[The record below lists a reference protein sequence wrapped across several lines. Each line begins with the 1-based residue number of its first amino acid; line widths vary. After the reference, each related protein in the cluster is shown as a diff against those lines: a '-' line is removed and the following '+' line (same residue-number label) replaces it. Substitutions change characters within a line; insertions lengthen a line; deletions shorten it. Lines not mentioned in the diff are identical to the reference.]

1 MFRGASPETIAQFKE
16 EWGLND
22 PLYVQYWRYLTN
34 LLQGDAGTSLQY
46 RRPVFEY
53 VKMGIFN
60 SFILVAPG
68 ITLAYLLGSLYGL
81 LAGTSRGSRL
91 ERQGIIPIIFVGSF
105 PSFFLAIVLIVIF
118 AGWLEIFP
126 TSGMLSSETR
136 RMFAN
141 APWWRTYFTGDFAIH
156 YALPFMAVVLRY
168 LYLPSLIMRTS
179 VVEVQGQGFSY
190 YQRIAG
196 LPKIQ
201 RLRHLAKHASLPV
214 ITLYPV
220 SMTRAIGGL
229 VLIEMVFNWPGI
241 GYTLVTAVLSRDY
254 PVVMFVFFLIG
265 AFIVIANYV
274 IDIVYGIID
283 PRVSVGT

>member
-1 MFRGASPETIAQFKE
+1 MFRGASPETVAQFKE

-34 LLQGDAGTSLQY
+34 LIQGDAGTSLQY

-68 ITLAYLLGSLYGL
+68 ITLAYIIGSLYGL
-81 LAGTSRGSRL
+81 MAGTSRGSRL
-91 ERQGIIPIIFVGSF
+91 ERQGIVPIIFVGSF

-118 AGWLEIFP
+118 ASWLDIFP

-136 RMFAN
+136 RMFAD
-141 APWWRTYFTGDFAIH
+141 AAWWRTYTTVDFAKH
-156 YALPFMAVVLRY
+156 YALPFLAVVLRY

-190 YQRIAG
+190 YQRVAG

-265 AFIVIANYV
+265 AFIVVANYV